1 MKRHIAFLNI
11 PAGGH
16 VTPTLG
22 VAEELV
28 KRGHRVSYLTTDEY
42 AARIGSTGAEIIPYT
57 TVIDPRTIAPTGA
70 DDWLARVLLGAV
82 REAAATAPSLEARF
96 RDDKPDCLVYDISMQ
111 FLGRVMSRKL
121 GIPGIQLYPVLVNHS
136 YFSDAQAAAE
146 GMFGELTRELRAFA
160 DEHGLQDVPL
170 DQLMADAP
178 CNISFMPREFAAP
191 GQAGA
196 ESFPDGQYTFVGIPL
211 LDSDLQG
218 TWRPS
223 NTNPVVLISLGTTF
237 NTQPEFF
244 AMCAKAFEGLPW
256 HVVIAAGP
264 GVDLEAVG
272 ELPPN
277 AEIHAW
283 LTLQAVLEHA
293 GAFVCHGGAGSTMNA
308 LYAGVPLVSVPHNGD
323 EESIAKR
330 TGELGL
336 GRVMTIEEVTAETLR
351 QAVLWVA
358 ADETVQAN
366 VRDMREYMQKAG
378 GAPRAADTILGHI
391 DAVSK

>member
-11 PAGGH
+11 PAAGH
-16 VTPTLG
+16 ITPTLG
-22 VAEELV
+22 VVEELV
-28 KRGHRVSYLTTDEY
+28 KRGHKVSYL
-42 AARIGSTGAEIIPYT
+42 AADGFAERIASTGAEVIPYT
-57 TVIDPRTIAPTGA
+57 TTLDPRTIAPTGA
-70 DDWLARVLLGAV
+70 EDWLARVLLGAV
-82 REAAATAPSLEARF
+82 REAAATAPSLEAHF
-96 RDDKPDCLVYDISMQ
+96 GDDLPDCLVYDISMQ

-121 GIPGIQLYPVLVNHS
+121 GVPGIQLYPVLASHQ
-136 YFSDAQAAAE
+136 YFSEAKGAAE
-146 GMFGELTRELRAFA
+146 GMFGDLTRELRAFA

-170 DQLMADAP
+170 DELMADAP
-178 CNISFMPREFAAP
+178 RNISFLPREF
-191 GQAGA
+191 QFDA
-196 ESFPDGQYTFVGIPL
+196 ESFPEDRYTFVGIPL
-211 LDSDLQG
+211 RESDLQG

-223 NTNPVVLISLGTTF
+223 NDNPVVLISLGTTF

-272 ELPPN
+272 PLPPN
-277 AEIHAW
+277 AEIHTW

-323 EESIAKR
+323 EEMIAKR
-330 TGELGL
+330 TGELRL
-336 GRVMTIEEVTAETLR
+336 GRVLTPEDVTAETLR
-351 QAVLWVA
+351 EAVLEVA

-366 VRDMREYMQKAG
+366 LRDMRKYMQEAG
-378 GAPRAADTILGHI
+378 GAPRAADTILGYL

>member
-1 MKRHIAFLNI
+1 
-11 PAGGH
+11 
-16 VTPTLG
+16 
-22 VAEELV
+22 
-28 KRGHRVSYLTTDEY
+28 
-42 AARIGSTGAEIIPYT
+42 
-57 TVIDPRTIAPTGA
+57 
-70 DDWLARVLLGAV
+70 
-82 REAAATAPSLEARF
+82 
-96 RDDKPDCLVYDISMQ
+96 
-111 FLGRVMSRKL
+111 MSRKL

-146 GMFGELTRELRAFA
+146 GMFGDLTRELRAFA